1 MSAQKEYSVMAT
13 TLQGKAVRYPESDGK
28 PMGETDRHRNAMVRH
43 IEILS
48 RYFAGQQVYVTGDLL
63 LYYEEGNPHKFIVPD
78 AFVAKG
84 VSPGER
90 RIYKL
95 WEEQKAPDVVI
106 ETTSRKTRKKD
117 VSEKPSLYAQLGVR
131 EYFIF
136 DPERDYLAPPLQG
149 YRLAGTIYERIVPDA
164 KGRLLS
170 GELGM
175 LLSLS
180 DRDIEFDLLS
190 TGERLLTSGE
200 VALRE
205 LEARRAAEDALRD
218 AIAARQLETE
228 ARKVSEA
235 LREKEAE
242 ARRAAEA
249 EVARLRAELAR
260 RRSATDTP

>member
-1 MSAQKEYSVMAT
+1 MST
-13 TLQGKAVRYPESDGK
+13 TLQAKAVRYPESDGK

-48 RYFAGQQVYVTGDLL
+48 RYFAGQQVYVSGDLL
-63 LYYEEGNPHKFIVPD
+63 LYYEEGNPQKFIVPD

-84 VSPGER
+84 VAPGER

-117 VSEKPSLYAQLGVR
+117 ATVKPSLYAQLGVR

-149 YRLAGTIYERIVPDA
+149 YRLAGANYERIVPDA
-164 KGRLLS
+164 EGRLLS
-170 GELGM
+170 AELGM

-180 DRDIEFDLLS
+180 DRDIEFDVVS
-190 TGERLLTSGE
+190 TGERLLTGGE

-205 LEARRAAEDALRD
+205 LEARRAAE
-218 AIAARQLETE
+218 AAFQ
-228 ARKVSEA
+228 SEVE
-235 LREKEAE
+235 R
-242 ARRAAEA
+242 RRAAEA
-249 EVARLRAELAR
+249 EVVRLRAELAR
-260 RRSATDTP
+260 RPSTTDET

>member
-1 MSAQKEYSVMAT
+1 MAT
-13 TLQGKAVRYPESDGK
+13 TLITRAVRYPESDGK

-48 RYFAGQQVYVTGDLL
+48 RYYAGQQVYVSGDLL

-78 AFVAKG
+78 ALVAKG
-84 VSPGER
+84 VAPGER

-95 WEEQKAPDVVI
+95 WEEHKAPDVVI

-117 VSEKPSLYAQLGVR
+117 ATVKPALYAQIGVR

-136 DPERDYLAPPLQG
+136 DPERDYLTPPLQG
-149 YRLAGTIYERIVPDA
+149 FRLAGANYERIVPDA
-164 KGRLLS
+164 EGRLLS
-170 GELGM
+170 TELGM
-175 LLSLS
+175 FLSLS
-180 DRDIEFDLLS
+180 ERDIEFDVES
-190 TGERLLTSGE
+190 TGERLLTGGE

-205 LEARRAAEDALRD
+205 R
-218 AIAARQLETE
+218 
-228 ARKVSEA
+228 
-235 LREKEAE
+235 E

-260 RRSATDTP
+260 LTSAKIES